1 MTPENA
7 LNTLMS
13 ETRAYCATR
22 RDLVAFTGT
31 ALTDLPLTLPRPHD
45 LPVTERLDLLMGQA
59 GPETAALT
67 FAVLAAAP
75 HLDWRQSYS
84 RDEVGDDYLA
94 HYGWFNLVAPDG
106 PFRSDALRV
115 SVGVWGQ
122 GLHYPRHWHAPEEIY
137 AVLSGGA
144 RFTAE
149 GRAPV
154 EAVPGTHVH
163 HPSNLPHAME
173 MHSQPLMAMAF
184 WKGAGLTDKP
194 GMGKAR
200 TDG

>member
-7 LNTLMS
+7 LNGLMT
-13 ETRAYCATR
+13 ETRAYCAMR
-22 RDLVAFTGT
+22 RDLAGFVGT
-31 ALTDLPLTLPRPHD
+31 AFDDLPLALPRPRD
-45 LPVTERLDLLMGQA
+45 LPVTERLDLLMMQA

-75 HLDWRQSYS
+75 HLEWQQSYS
-84 RDEVGDDYLA
+84 EAEVGADYLA

-106 PFRSDALRV
+106 PFRTDALRV

-122 GLHYPRHWHAPEEIY
+122 GLRYPRHWHQPEEIY

-144 RFTAE
+144 RFDAE

-154 EAVPGTHVH
+154 EAGPGTHIH

-173 MHSQPLMAMAF
+173 MHSAPLMAMAF
-184 WKGAGLTDKP
+184 WKGGGLTDKP
-194 GMGKAR
+194 GI
-200 TDG
+200 DLP